1 MIKKE
6 KRKKAIKIINQGTY
20 GCIFRPGLTCDGMI
34 DNSLTNV
41 TKVQRKEE
49 TSENEIE
56 IGKKIMNIKSY
67 KSFFAPIVE
76 SCEVDIS
83 NVIDDE
89 FRKCEFIKRKEDSMV
104 KSKSSENELN
114 FEINK
119 ITYVG
124 TQTLSSYY
132 YNLFSKKRRKEPL
145 VFIKQFI
152 NGYNI
157 LMKGAKKMSDIDI
170 VHYDVKENNIMCKQ
184 TGRPIY
190 IDFGLSFDMSELSL
204 EDNSY
209 FEKFYIFEPSYS
221 PWCMD
226 INLINYAINEIGKE
240 METMEDII
248 TLPVSEHQIGEFI
261 NIYFEKQTILAELL
275 ADEELKNM
283 KDNMMSYFLDM
294 VKNSGGVSRLKWKQ
308 VIGELSKYYK
318 TWDVYSV
325 SICYLSLVKALNL
338 KLLVEET
345 PVLME
350 FIKLLKRIIISSPD
364 KRDDAES
371 VIVEFKNF
379 EKISKRE
386 LENLVTSINKKR
398 ENEEEMQE
406 MEKIYIDSKQKY
418 VRENIK
424 NPE

>member
-1 MIKKE
+1 MIRKEEKK
-6 KRKKAIKIINQGTY
+6 KPIKIINQGTY

-34 DNSLTNV
+34 DDSPKKV

-56 IGKKIMNIKSY
+56 IGKKLMNIKSY
-67 KSFFAPIVE
+67 ESYFAPIVE

-124 TQTLSSYY
+124 KETLSSYY
-132 YNLFSKKRRKEPL
+132 YKLFTKKDPM
-145 VFIKQFI
+145 VFVKQFV
-152 NGYNI
+152 NGFNI

-170 VHYDVKENNIMCKQ
+170 VHYDIKENNIMCRQ

-209 FEKFYIFEPSYS
+209 FDKFYVFEPSYS

-240 METMEDII
+240 METMEDIV
-248 TLPVSEHQIGEFI
+248 TLPVSEHQIAEFI
-261 NIYFEKQTILAELL
+261 NIYFKKQTVLVELL
-275 ADEELKNM
+275 QDEELQNM

-294 VKNSGGVSRLKWKQ
+294 VKNSGGISRLKWKQ

-318 TWDVYSV
+318 SWDVYSV
-325 SICYLSLVKALNL
+325 SICYLSLIKSLNL
-338 KLLVEET
+338 ELLIKET
-345 PVLME
+345 PFIIE
-350 FIKLLKRIIISSPD
+350 FTRLLKKVIISSPD
-364 KRDDAES
+364 KRGDAES
-371 VIVEFKNF
+371 VIVELKILQR
-379 EKISKRE
+379 ISKKE
-386 LENLVTSINKKR
+386 LENLVTSIKKKR
-398 ENEEEMQE
+398 ENEEEMLE
-406 MEKIYIDSKQKY
+406 MKKIYIDSKQKY
-418 VRENIK
+418 NLENIK